1 MPRRE
6 GATVSNMKSL
16 PPVTLILGGA
26 RSGKSAYAE
35 GLVEDSGLGPLYLA
49 TATSGDDEMS
59 ERIQAHRKR
68 RGNAWTTIEEPLDL
82 ADALMRHSDSEKAIL
97 VDCLTLWLSNLMTL
111 SRDIDA
117 ETERLVSVLPD
128 LSSPIVFVTNEVG
141 LGVVPANDLART
153 FRDHAGRLHQSVARA
168 ADRVVLMVAGLP
180 MSLSHAH

>member
-6 GATVSNMKSL
+6 GAAVSSTNSL
-16 PPVTLILGGA
+16 PPVTLVLGGA

-35 GLVEDSGLGPLYLA
+35 GLVAESGFAPVYLA

-59 ERIQAHRKR
+59 ERVRAHRER
-68 RGNAWTTIEEPLDL
+68 RGDAWTTIEEPLDI
-82 ADALMRHSDSEKAIL
+82 AQALSHHSASDNAIL

-117 ETERLVSVLPD
+117 ETERLVSVLPS
-128 LSSPIVFVTNEVG
+128 LPSPVVFVTNEVG
-141 LGVVPANDLART
+141 LGIVPANDLARA
-153 FRDHAGRLHQSVARA
+153 FRDHAGKLHQSIACA

-180 MSLSHAH
+180 MSLTHTN